1 MKSAELGCICGAE
14 EPNRFSVPVSGTP
27 TSILRMCHH
36 RKHTAMQD
44 TMSTK
49 YQMEQMGKCGVNQP
63 RRFCVVTGMQ
73 SRARIFGLDQK
84 PKTKRIDFTNIY
96 NTNERNGHR
105 SLQKVE

>member
-84 PKTKRIDFTNIY
+84 PKTKRIDFINIK
-96 NTNERNGHR
+96 TTPTKETDIALCKR
-105 SLQKVE
+105 